1 MTKYRPFINAVQW
14 TGTNVTEIRQFVR
27 ASGGAINDA
36 TVIDGVLTLR
46 QTPGDE
52 IRPEPPIQIFV
63 TEWAIITGTTVT
75 KLPNAIFITL
85 YELDP

>member
-27 ASGGAINDA
+27 NSGGIINDA
-36 TVIDGVLTLR
+36 TIINGVLTLR

-52 IRPEPPIQIFV
+52 PRPDVPIQVFV
-63 TEWAIITGTTVT
+63 TEWVVTTGIIVT
-75 KLPNAIFITL
+75 KQTNADFVSL